1 MRSELLR
8 ALVDQDFAGEAA
20 VFSGLWTLRTLAT
33 LPPPTNRTEVVGSFC
48 ILFDVNR
55 KI

>member
-20 VFSGLWTLRTLAT
+20 LFSGLWTLRTLAT
-33 LPPPTNRTEVVGSFC
+33 LPPPKQTGLKAEVKLRHSFRC
-48 ILFDVNR
+48 
-55 KI
+55 K